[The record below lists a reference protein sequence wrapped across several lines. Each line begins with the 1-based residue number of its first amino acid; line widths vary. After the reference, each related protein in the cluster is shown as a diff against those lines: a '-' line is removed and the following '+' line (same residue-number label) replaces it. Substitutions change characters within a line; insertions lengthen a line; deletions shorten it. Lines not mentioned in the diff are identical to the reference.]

1 MPLSLY
7 SSNRME
13 HLVNRLAEVL
23 RRPLAD
29 PLAPEVIVVQ
39 SKGMQRWLS
48 MELAR
53 EAGVWANG
61 VFPFPNA
68 FVWDLFRKVLPELP
82 AASPFDPAVLSWRV
96 MGLLPGLLDQPAFA
110 PLAGYLAGGQRE
122 LKLYQLAGK
131 IADTFDQ
138 YTIFRPDMIARWERG
153 GESHWQA
160 ILWRELAG
168 EGLGLHRE
176 AVRREFFR
184 RLARG
189 EADTALFPERITVF
203 GISYLPQ
210 FHLDVFRRLA
220 DFTEVN
226 LFVMG
231 PCREYWADILPERI
245 IARLSPRER
254 EARIEGNPLLAS
266 LGLLGKEFSD
276 TLVELG
282 ATAGGDTDLYGEAPD
297 TTLLG
302 MVQNDILRL
311 EGSGGG
317 KRPVKGSDR
326 SVLLSSCHSPMREVE
341 VLHDTLLNLFASS
354 DDLTPRDILVMTPD
368 IETYAPYISAV
379 FDGCQDQRLKIPY
392 SIADRSIRREGGLA
406 ETFLAILDLPGR
418 RFPVTAVMEIL
429 ASPPVHA
436 RFGLDGG
443 DLELIRTWLE
453 ETRIRWGMDEEERRR
468 AGFPPY
474 REHSWRAGL
483 DRLLLGY
490 AMPEEDGRMVEGILP
505 FDAMEGEGPEVLG
518 RFTGFVEELH
528 LLVAELDRPRTLTE
542 WVRLC
547 RRILDGFF
555 APGEDGA
562 FDLAAL
568 NGILAELEGV
578 GDGAGFG
585 GAVGLPV
592 IRAWLRGRLDREAP
606 GLGFMTGGV
615 TFCAMLPMRSIPF
628 AVIALL
634 GMNDGAFPRQNR
646 PPGFDLIARD
656 RRRGDRSLR
665 DEDRYLF
672 LEALLSA
679 RRHFIISYTGQSIR
693 DNSTLPP
700 SVLVEEFLDYL
711 GRRFTDGSP
720 DFPASLVTRHRLQ
733 PFSPAYFTGAGT
745 LFSYSEE
752 NRRAAAQ
759 RQKGAAPVPSF
770 MTEPL
775 PEPPEEL
782 LTVSLA
788 GLLSFFDNPA
798 RYFARTRLG
807 IRLDELPPPLDDRE
821 PFALDSLDA
830 FRLRGEMLDLALD
843 GQDPLDIFPVA
854 RARGILPPAR
864 QGELMF
870 RGLGAGVRE
879 LAERVRGL
887 TGGRAPLD
895 SLPVDLE
902 IGPCRIN
909 GILGGIW
916 PDALLRHRGGKL
928 SGRDQV
934 RLWIEHL
941 VLNSLAREGYPAA
954 SILVATDATLS
965 FGPVEE
971 PLGHLAALLDL
982 YGEGLREPLRF
993 FPRTAAAYAR
1003 KGELSAARTAWE
1015 GEFFPEGNDPYY
1027 RLCFGAVDPLD
1038 GEFERIARAVFG
1050 PLAAH
1055 MKTEKA

>member
-13 HLVNRLAEVL
+13 HLVARLGEVL

-39 SKGMQRWLS
+39 SKGMQRWLA
-48 MELAR
+48 MELAK
-53 EAGVWANG
+53 ATGVWANG
-61 VFPFPNA
+61 VYPFPNS
-68 FVWDLFRKVLPELP
+68 FVWDLFRNALPELP
-82 AASPFDPAVLSWRV
+82 AISPFDPAVLSWRV
-96 MGLLPGLLDQPAFA
+96 MELLPGFLVRTEFA

-153 GESHWQA
+153 AESNWQA
-160 ILWRELAG
+160 ILWRALAAQG
-168 EGLGLHRE
+168 KGLHRE
-176 AVRREFFR
+176 AVRSDFFR
-184 RLARG
+184 RLSRG
-189 EADTALFPERITVF
+189 EVDPALLPERITVF

-210 FHLDVFRRLA
+210 FHLDVFRRIA
-220 DFTEVN
+220 DLTEVN

-231 PCREYWADILPERI
+231 PCREYWADILPEWI
-245 IARLSPRER
+245 IARLSPEER
-254 EARIEGNPLLAS
+254 EVRIEGNPLLAS

-282 ATAGGDTDLYGEAPD
+282 ATAGGDTDLYGEATD
-297 TTLLG
+297 TSLLG

-311 EGSGGG
+311 EGSGGE
-317 KRPVKGSDR
+317 KRPVDTADR
-326 SVLLSSCHSPMREVE
+326 SILISSCHSPMREVE
-341 VLHDTLLNLFASS
+341 VLHDTLLNLFATSG
-354 DDLTPRDILVMTPD
+354 DLSPRDILVMTPD

-379 FDGCQDQRLKIPY
+379 FDGCQDPRLKIPY

-406 ETFLAILDLPGR
+406 ETFLAILDLPGK
-418 RFPVTAVMEIL
+418 RFPVTAVTEIL
-429 ASPPVHA
+429 ASPPVHD
-436 RFGLDGG
+436 RFGLDAGN
-443 DLELIRTWLE
+443 LELTRTWLE
-453 ETRIRWGMDEEERRR
+453 ETRIRWGMDEEERCR

-505 FDAMEGEGPEVLG
+505 FDAMEGEGPTVLG
-518 RFTGFVEELH
+518 RFAGFVEGLH
-528 LLVAELDRPRTLTE
+528 ALVDELDRPRTLTE

-547 RRILDGFF
+547 RRVLDDFF
-555 APGEDGA
+555 APGDEGA
-562 FDLAAL
+562 FDLATL

-578 GDGAGFG
+578 RDEAGFSG
-585 GAVGLPV
+585 EVELSV
-592 IRAWLRGRLDREAP
+592 IRAWLRGRLDREVR

-628 AVIALL
+628 TVIALL

-693 DNSTLPP
+693 DNSVLPP
-700 SVLVEEFLDYL
+700 SVLVDEFLDYL

-720 DFPASLVTRHRLQ
+720 DFPAALVARHRLQ
-733 PFSPAYFTGAGT
+733 PFSPAYFTGDGP

-752 NRRAAAQ
+752 NRRAVAQ
-759 RQKGAAPVPSF
+759 RLKGSMTVPPF
-770 MTEPL
+770 VTEPL

-798 RYFARTRLG
+798 RYFVRTRLG

-830 FRLRGEMLDLALD
+830 YRLRGEMLELALGD
-843 GQDPLDIFPVA
+843 KDPLTILPVA
-854 RARGILPPAR
+854 RARGVLPPAR

-870 RGLGAGVRE
+870 RELGDGVQE
-879 LAERVRGL
+879 LAQRIRGL
-887 TGGRAPLD
+887 TGGRDPLG
-895 SLPVDLE
+895 SLPVDLA
-902 IGPCRIN
+902 IGPYRIT
-909 GILGGIW
+909 GTLVDIW
-916 PDALLRHRGGKL
+916 PDALLRHRGAKL

-941 VLNSLAREGYPAA
+941 VLNLLICEGYPTA
-954 SILVATDATLS
+954 SILVATDTTICLE
-965 FGPVEE
+965 PVKE
-971 PLGHLAALLDL
+971 PLTHLETLLEL

-1003 KGELSAARTAWE
+1003 KKELSAARTVWE
-1015 GEFFPEGNDPYY
+1015 GERFPENDDLYY
-1027 RLCFGAVDPLD
+1027 RLCFGAIDPLD
-1038 GEFERIARAVFG
+1038 REFERIAQAVFG
-1050 PLAAH
+1050 PLAVH
-1055 MKTEKA
+1055 RGE

>member
-1 MPLSLY
+1 MSLSLY

-13 HLVNRLAEVL
+13 HLVARLVEVL

-39 SKGMQRWLS
+39 SKGMQRWLA
-48 MELAR
+48 MELAT
-53 EAGVWANG
+53 AQGVWANG
-61 VFPFPNA
+61 AYPFPNA
-68 FVWDLFRKVLPELP
+68 FVWDLFRKALPELP
-82 AASPFDPAVLSWRV
+82 ATSPFDPAVLSWRI
-96 MGLLPGLLDQPAFA
+96 MGLLPAFLDQSAFA
-110 PLAGYLAGGQRE
+110 PLAGYLTGGQRE

-138 YTIFRPDMIARWERG
+138 YTIFRPGMITRWEKG
-153 GESHWQA
+153 SEDHWQA
-160 ILWRELAG
+160 ILWRALAEQG
-168 EGLGLHRE
+168 RGLHRE
-176 AVRREFFR
+176 AVRSEFLR

-189 EADTALFPERITVF
+189 EVDTPLLPERITVF

-210 FHLDVFRRLA
+210 FHLDVFRRIA
-220 DFTEVN
+220 DVTEVN

-245 IARLSPRER
+245 IARLSPEER
-254 EARIEGNPLLAS
+254 EVRIEGNPLLAS

-282 ATAGGDTDLYGEAPD
+282 ATAGCDTDLYGETPD
-297 TTLLG
+297 TTLLD

-311 EGSGGG
+311 EGSGGE
-317 KRPVKGSDR
+317 KRPVTAADR
-326 SVLLSSCHSPMREVE
+326 SVLISSCHSPMREVE
-341 VLHDTLLNLFASS
+341 VLHDTLLNLFATSG
-354 DDLTPRDILVMTPD
+354 DLTPRDILVMTPD

-379 FDGCQDQRLKIPY
+379 FDGCQDPRLKIPY

-406 ETFLAILDLPGR
+406 ETFLAILDLPGK
-418 RFPVTAVMEIL
+418 RFPVTGVTEIL
-429 ASPPVHA
+429 ASPMVHA
-436 RFGLDGG
+436 RFGLDAGH
-443 DLELIRTWLE
+443 LELIRTWLE

-490 AMPEEDGRMVEGILP
+490 AMPEEDGRMVNGILP
-505 FDAMEGEGPEVLG
+505 FDAMEGEGPAVLG
-518 RFTGFVEELH
+518 RFAGFVEGLHALVDEL
-528 LLVAELDRPRTLTE
+528 ERPRTLTE

-547 RRILDGFF
+547 RRILDDFF
-555 APGEDGA
+555 APGEEGA

-568 NGILAELEGV
+568 NGILAELETV
-578 GDGAGFG
+578 RDEAEFG
-585 GAVGLPV
+585 GEVELPV
-592 IRAWLRGRLDREAP
+592 IRAWLRGRLDREVR

-700 SVLVEEFLDYL
+700 SVLVDEFLDYL
-711 GRRFTDGSP
+711 GRRFMDGSP
-720 DFPASLVTRHRLQ
+720 DFPKNLVTQHRLQ

-752 NRRAAAQ
+752 NRKAVAQ
-759 RQKGAAPVPSF
+759 RQKGSAPVPSF

-798 RYFARTRLG
+798 RYFVRTRLG
-807 IRLDELPPPLDDRE
+807 IRLDELPPSLDDRE
-821 PFALDSLDA
+821 PFELDSLDA
-830 FRLRGEMLDLALD
+830 FRLKGEMLDLALA
-843 GQDPLDIFPVA
+843 GRDPVEIFPVA
-854 RARGILPPAR
+854 RARGVLPPAR

-870 RGLGAGVRE
+870 RGLDDGVRE
-879 LAERVRGL
+879 LAGRIKEL
-887 TGGRAPLD
+887 IGGRAPMD
-895 SLPVDLE
+895 SLPVDLA
-902 IGPCRIN
+902 IGPYRIT
-909 GILGGIW
+909 GTLGDIW
-916 PDALLRHRGGKL
+916 PDALLRHRGAKL

-941 VLNSLAREGYPAA
+941 VLNALIREGYPAS
-954 SILVATDATLS
+954 SIFVATDASLCLVPVKESLAHLETLV
-965 FGPVEE
+965 G
-971 PLGHLAALLDL
+971 L
-982 YGEGLREPLRF
+982 YGKGLREPLRF
-993 FPRTAAAYAR
+993 FPRTAAAYA
-1003 KGELSAARTAWE
+1003 KKWELSAARTAWE
-1015 GEFFPEGNDPYY
+1015 GEFFPERDDPYY
-1027 RLCFGAVDPLD
+1027 RLCFGATDPLD
-1038 GEFERIARAVFG
+1038 GEFARIARAVFE
-1050 PLAAH
+1050 PLTDH
-1055 MKTEKA
+1055 RQGRGE

>member
-1 MPLSLY
+1 MSLSLY

-13 HLVNRLAEVL
+13 HLVARLGEVL

-29 PLAPEVIVVQ
+29 PLAQEVIVVQ
-39 SKGMQRWLS
+39 SKGMQRWLA
-48 MELAR
+48 MELAK
-53 EAGVWANG
+53 ALGVWANG
-61 VFPFPNA
+61 VYPFPNA
-68 FVWDLFRKVLPELP
+68 FVWDLFRKALPDLP

-96 MGLLPGLLDQPAFA
+96 MALLPGFLDQPAFA

-138 YTIFRPDMIARWERG
+138 YTIFRPDMIARWEKG

-160 ILWRELAG
+160 VLWRVLAG
-168 EGLGLHRE
+168 EGRGLHRE
-176 AVRREFFR
+176 AVRSEFFR
-184 RLARG
+184 RLNRG
-189 EADTALFPERITVF
+189 EVDTTLFPERITVF

-210 FHLDVFRRLA
+210 FHLDVFRRIA
-220 DFTEVN
+220 DVTEVN

-245 IARLSPRER
+245 IARLSPEER
-254 EARIEGNPLLAS
+254 EVRIEGNPLLAS

-311 EGSGGG
+311 EGSGGDQ
-317 KRPVKGSDR
+317 RPVGGADR
-326 SVLLSSCHSPMREVE
+326 SILISSCHSPMREVE

-354 DDLTPRDILVMTPD
+354 DDLAPRDILVMTPD

-379 FDGCQDQRLKIPY
+379 FDGCRDPRLKIPY

-406 ETFLAILDLPGR
+406 ETFLAILDLPGK
-418 RFPVTAVMEIL
+418 RFPVTAVTEIL

-436 RFGLDGG
+436 RFGLDAGH
-443 DLELIRTWLE
+443 LELIRTWLE
-453 ETRIRWGMDEEERRR
+453 ETRIRWGMDEDERRR

-505 FDAMEGEGPEVLG
+505 FDAMEGEGPAVLG
-518 RFTGFVEELH
+518 RFAGFVEGLH
-528 LLVAELDRPRTLTE
+528 ALVDELDRPRTLTE

-547 RRILDGFF
+547 RKVLDDFF
-555 APGEDGA
+555 APGEEGA

-578 GDGAGFG
+578 RDEAGFG
-585 GAVGLPV
+585 GAVELPV
-592 IRAWLRGRLDREAP
+592 IRAWLRGRLDREVR

-700 SVLVEEFLDYL
+700 SVLVDEFLDYL

-733 PFSPAYFTGAGT
+733 PFSPAYFTGDGR

-752 NRRAAAQ
+752 NRRAVAQ
-759 RQKGAAPVPSF
+759 RLKGAVPVPSF
-770 MTEPL
+770 IPEPL
-775 PEPPEEL
+775 SEPPGEL

-830 FRLRGEMLDLALD
+830 FRLRGEMLDLAL
-843 GQDPLDIFPVA
+843 GGKNPLDIFPVA
-854 RARGILPPAR
+854 RARGILPPAC
-864 QGELMF
+864 QGEFMF
-870 RGLGAGVRE
+870 RGLGDGVRE
-879 LAERVRGL
+879 LAGRVREL

-895 SLPVDLE
+895 SLPVNLAM
-902 IGPCRIN
+902 GPYRIT
-909 GILGGIW
+909 GILGDIW

-941 VLNSLAREGYPAA
+941 VLNALTVDGYPAA
-954 SILVATDATLS
+954 SVLVATDTTLG
-965 FGPVEE
+965 FEPVEE
-971 PLGHLAALLDL
+971 PLGHLATLLDL

-1015 GEFFPEGNDPYY
+1015 GEFFPEGDDPYY
-1027 RLCFGAVDPLD
+1027 RLCFGDVDPLD
-1038 GEFERIARAVFG
+1038 EDFERIARAVFG
-1050 PLAAH
+1050 PLNEH
-1055 MKTEKA
+1055 KQGKGE

>member
-1 MPLSLY
+1 MSLFLY

-13 HLVNRLAEVL
+13 HLVDRLGEVL
-23 RRPLAD
+23 RRPLAA

-48 MELAR
+48 MELAKKT
-53 EAGVWANG
+53 GVWANG
-61 VFPFPNA
+61 VYPFPNA
-68 FVWDLFRKVLPELP
+68 FVWDLFRKALPDLP
-82 AASPFDPAVLSWRV
+82 AASPFDPAVLSWRI
-96 MGLLPGLLDQPAFA
+96 MGLLPAFLDQPAFA
-110 PLAGYLAGGQRE
+110 PLAGYLAGGERE

-138 YTIFRPDMIARWERG
+138 YTIFRPDMIARWEKG

-160 ILWRELAG
+160 ILWRALTG
-168 EGLGLHRE
+168 EGRGLHRE
-176 AVRREFFR
+176 AVRSEFFR

-189 EADTALFPERITVF
+189 EVDTALFPERITVF

-210 FHLDVFRRLA
+210 FHLDVFRRIA

-245 IARLSPRER
+245 IARLSPEER
-254 EARIEGNPLLAS
+254 DVRIEGNPLLAS

-282 ATAGGDTDLYGEAPD
+282 ATAGGDTDLYGDAPD

-311 EGSGGG
+311 EGSSGDQ
-317 KRPVKGSDR
+317 RPVDAADR
-326 SVLLSSCHSPMREVE
+326 SILISSCHSPMREVE
-341 VLHDTLLNLFASS
+341 VLHDTLLNLFASA

-379 FDGCQDQRLKIPY
+379 FDGCRDPRLKIPY

-406 ETFLAILDLPGR
+406 ETFLAILDLPGK
-418 RFPVTAVMEIL
+418 RFPVTAVTEIL
-429 ASPPVHA
+429 ASPTVHG
-436 RFGLDGG
+436 RFGLDAGH
-443 DLELIRTWLE
+443 LELIRTWLE
-453 ETRIRWGMDEEERRR
+453 ETRIRWGMDGEERRR

-505 FDAMEGEGPEVLG
+505 FDAMEGEGPTVLG
-518 RFTGFVEELH
+518 RFAGFVEGLH
-528 LLVAELDRPRTLTE
+528 ALVDELDRPRTLTE

-547 RRILDGFF
+547 RRILDDFF
-555 APGEDGA
+555 APGEEGA
-562 FDLAAL
+562 FDLATL
-568 NGILAELEGV
+568 NGILTELETV
-578 GDGAGFG
+578 RDEAGFG
-585 GAVGLPV
+585 GAVALPV
-592 IRAWLRGRLDREAP
+592 IHAWLRGRLDREVR

-628 AVIALL
+628 KVIALL
-634 GMNDGAFPRQNR
+634 GMSDGAFPRRNT

-700 SVLVEEFLDYL
+700 SVLVDEFLDYL
-711 GRRFTDGSP
+711 GRRFSDGTP
-720 DFPASLVTRHRLQ
+720 DFPKALVSRHRLQ
-733 PFSPAYFTGAGT
+733 PFSPAYFTGDGT

-752 NRRAAAQ
+752 NCRAVAQ
-759 RQKGAAPVPSF
+759 RLKGAVPVPPF
-770 MTEPL
+770 ITEPL

-782 LTVSLA
+782 LTVSLSA
-788 GLLSFFDNPA
+788 LLYFFDNPA
-798 RYFARTRLG
+798 RYFVRTRLG
-807 IRLDELPPPLDDRE
+807 IRLDELPPPLEDRE
-821 PFALDSLDA
+821 PFAIDSLDA
-830 FRLRGEMLDLALD
+830 YRLREEMLDLALA
-843 GQDPLDIFPVA
+843 GREPRETFAVA

-864 QGELMF
+864 QGELLF
-870 RGLGAGVRE
+870 RGLGDGVE
-879 LAERVRGL
+879 DLAAQIRAL
-887 TGGRAPLD
+887 TGGRSPLD
-895 SLPVDLE
+895 PLPVDLAL
-902 IGPCRIN
+902 GPYRIT
-909 GILGGIW
+909 GTLGYIW
-916 PDALLRHRGGKL
+916 PVALLRHKGAKC

-941 VLNSLAREGYPAA
+941 LLNLLAQEGYPVA
-954 SILVATDATLS
+954 SILVATDVSLRFEPVPDPLVQLETL
-965 FGPVEE
+965 
-971 PLGHLAALLDL
+971 LGL
-982 YGEGLREPLRF
+982 YGQGLREPLRF
-993 FPRTAAAYAR
+993 FPRTAAAYAV
-1003 KGELSAARTAWE
+1003 KGELSAARNAWG
-1015 GEFFPEGNDPYY
+1015 GEFFPEGDDPYY
-1027 RLCFGAVDPLD
+1027 RLCFGGIDPLD

-1050 PLAAH
+1050 PLNEH
-1055 MKTEKA
+1055 RQGKGE

>member
-1 MPLSLY
+1 MPLTLY

-13 HLVNRLAEVL
+13 HLVAQLGEVL

-39 SKGMQRWLS
+39 SKGMQRWLA
-48 MELAR
+48 MELAKVM
-53 EAGVWANG
+53 GVWANG
-61 VFPFPNA
+61 DYPFPNA
-68 FVWDLFRKVLPELP
+68 FVWDLFRKALPELP
-82 AASPFDPAVLSWRV
+82 AASPFDPAVLSWRI
-96 MGLLPGLLDQPAFA
+96 MGLLPGFLDQPAFA

-138 YTIFRPDMIARWERG
+138 YTIFRPDMIARWEKG
-153 GESHWQA
+153 GENHWQA
-160 ILWRELAG
+160 VLWRELAG
-168 EGLGLHRE
+168 EGKGLHRE
-176 AVRREFFR
+176 AVRSEFFR
-184 RLARG
+184 CLGRG
-189 EADTALFPERITVF
+189 EVDKTLLPERITVF

-210 FHLDVFRRLA
+210 FHLDVFRRIA
-220 DFTEVN
+220 DATEVN
-226 LFVMG
+226 LFIMG

-245 IARLSPRER
+245 IARLSPEER
-254 EARIEGNPLLAS
+254 EVRIEGNPLLAS

-282 ATAGGDTDLYGEAPD
+282 AMSGADTDLYGDAPD
-297 TTLLG
+297 TTILG

-311 EGSGGG
+311 EGSSGDQ
-317 KRPVKGSDR
+317 RPVDGADR
-326 SVLLSSCHSPMREVE
+326 SILITSCHSPMREVE

-354 DDLTPRDILVMTPD
+354 DGLTPRDILVMTPD

-379 FDGCQDQRLKIPY
+379 FDGCRDPRLKIPY

-418 RFPVTAVMEIL
+418 RFPVTAVTEIL

-436 RFGLDGG
+436 RFGLDAG

-490 AMPEEDGRMVEGILP
+490 AMPEEDCRMVEGILP
-505 FDAMEGEGPEVLG
+505 FDAMEGEGPAVLG
-518 RFTGFVEELH
+518 RFTGFVEGLH
-528 LLVAELDRPRTLTE
+528 ALVDELDRPRTLTE

-547 RRILDGFF
+547 RRILDDFF
-555 APGEDGA
+555 APGEEGA

-568 NGILAELEGV
+568 NGILTELETV
-578 GDGAGFG
+578 RDEAGFG
-585 GAVGLPV
+585 GAVELPV
-592 IRAWLRGRLDREAP
+592 IRAWLRGRLDREVR

-693 DNSTLPP
+693 DNSALPP
-700 SVLVEEFLDYL
+700 SVLVDEFLDYL

-720 DFPASLVTRHRLQ
+720 EFPASLVTKHRLQ
-733 PFSPAYFTGAGT
+733 PFSPAYFTGDGT

-752 NRRAAAQ
+752 NRRAVAQ
-759 RQKGAAPVPSF
+759 RLKGAVPVPSF
-770 MTEPL
+770 MTAPL

-798 RYFARTRLG
+798 RYFVRTRLG

-821 PFALDSLDA
+821 PFAVDSLDA
-830 FRLRGEMLDLALD
+830 YRLREEMLDLALA
-843 GQDPLDIFPVA
+843 GREPRETFAVA
-854 RARGILPPAR
+854 RARGILPPAH
-864 QGELMF
+864 QGELLF
-870 RGLGAGVRE
+870 RGLGDGVEE
-879 LAERVRGL
+879 LAAQIRAL
-887 TGGRAPLD
+887 TGGRAPLEPLTLD
-895 SLPVDLE
+895 LSL
-902 IGPCRIN
+902 GSYRIT
-909 GILGGIW
+909 GTLGDIW
-916 PDALLRHRGGKL
+916 PEALVRHKGAKC

-941 VLNSLAREGYPAA
+941 LLNLLAREGYPAA
-954 SILVATDATLS
+954 AILVATDTTLS

-982 YGEGLREPLRF
+982 YGQGLREPLRF
-993 FPRTAAAYAR
+993 FPRTAAAYAK
-1003 KGELSAARTAWE
+1003 KGELAAARTAWG
-1015 GEFFPEGNDPYY
+1015 GEFFPEGDDPYY

-1038 GEFERIARAVFG
+1038 GEFERIAQAVFG

-1055 MKTEKA
+1055 LKTEKA

>member
-1 MPLSLY
+1 MSLSLY

-13 HLVNRLAEVL
+13 HLVDHLVEVF

-39 SKGMQRWLS
+39 SKGMQRWLA
-48 MELAR
+48 MELAK
-53 EAGVWANG
+53 AMGVWANG
-61 VFPFPNA
+61 DYPFPNA
-68 FVWDLFRKVLPELP
+68 FVWDLFRKALPDIP
-82 AASPFDPAVLSWRV
+82 ATSPFDPAVLSWRI
-96 MGLLPGLLDQPAFA
+96 MGLLPGLLDNPEFA

-138 YTIFRPDMIARWERG
+138 YTIFRPDMIARWEKGAER
-153 GESHWQA
+153 HWQA
-160 ILWRELAG
+160 ILWRALAEQG
-168 EGLGLHRE
+168 RGFHRD
-176 AVRREFFR
+176 AVRTEFFR
-184 RLARG
+184 RLAKG
-189 EADTALFPERITVF
+189 EVDKTLLPERITVF

-210 FHLDVFRRLA
+210 FHLDVFRRIA

-245 IARLSPRER
+245 IARLSPEER
-254 EARIEGNPLLAS
+254 EVRIEGNPLLAS

-317 KRPVKGSDR
+317 QRPVDVADR
-326 SVLLSSCHSPMREVE
+326 SILISSCHSPMREVE
-341 VLHDTLLNLFASS
+341 VLHDTLLNLFAAS
-354 DDLTPRDILVMTPD
+354 DDITPRDILVMTPD

-379 FDGCQDQRLKIPY
+379 FDGCQDPRLKIPY

-406 ETFLAILDLPGR
+406 ETFLAILDLPGK
-418 RFPVTAVMEIL
+418 RFPVTAVTEIL
-429 ASPPVHA
+429 ASPPVHG
-436 RFGLDGG
+436 RFSLDAGH
-443 DLELIRTWLE
+443 LELIRTWLE

-490 AMPEEDGRMVEGILP
+490 AMPEDDGRMVAGILP
-505 FDAMEGEGPEVLG
+505 FDAMEGEGPAVLG
-518 RFTGFVEELH
+518 RFAGFVEGLH
-528 LLVAELDRPRTLTE
+528 SLMDELDRPRTLPE

-547 RRILDGFF
+547 RRILDDFF

-568 NGILAELEGV
+568 NGILTELETV
-578 GDGAGFG
+578 RDEAGFG
-585 GAVGLPV
+585 GAVELPV
-592 IRAWLRGRLDREAP
+592 IRAWLRGRLDREVR

-679 RRHFIISYTGQSIR
+679 RRNFIISYTGQSIR

-700 SVLVEEFLDYL
+700 SVLVDEFMDYL
-711 GRRFTDGSP
+711 GCRFTDGTP
-720 DFPASLVTRHRLQ
+720 EFPAPLVTRHRLQ
-733 PFSPAYFTGAGT
+733 PFSTAYFTGDGM

-752 NRRAAAQ
+752 NRRAVAQ
-759 RQKGAAPVPSF
+759 RLKGAVPVPSF
-770 MTEPL
+770 MAEPL
-775 PEPPEEL
+775 PEPPAEL

-807 IRLDELPPPLDDRE
+807 IRLDELAPPLDDRE

-830 FRLRGEMLDLALD
+830 FRLRVEMLDLAL
-843 GQDPLDIFPVA
+843 GGKEPLDIFPVA

-870 RGLGAGVRE
+870 RGLGDGVRE
-879 LAERVRGL
+879 LAERVREL
-887 TGGRAPLD
+887 IGGRAPLD
-895 SLPVDLE
+895 SLPVDLV
-902 IGPCRIN
+902 IGSYRIT
-909 GILGGIW
+909 GILGDIW

-941 VLNSLAREGYPAA
+941 VLNQLDREGYPAA

-971 PLGHLAALLDL
+971 PLGHLATLLDL
-982 YGEGLREPLRF
+982 YGQGLREPLRF

-1003 KGELSAARTAWE
+1003 KRELSAARTAWE
-1015 GEFFPEGNDPYY
+1015 GEFFPEGDDPYY

-1038 GEFERIARAVFG
+1038 GEFERIAQAVFG

-1055 MKTEKA
+1055 LKTEKA